1 MMKGEIQRNFKDKR
15 EFGDSE
21 KMTTDEKQI
30 SFMNRYF
37 VFRKTHNV
45 NAEKVYKLLVN
56 NHRDDITEDD
66 DVDDV
71 IGKLSTLSE
80 KEDNAKETTQSIVIR
95 KIPGKKIKL
104 TIGEKQL
111 DDENSDETELTLKS
125 PTRVIIKKKKK

>member
-1 MMKGEIQRNFKDKR
+1 M
-15 EFGDSE
+15 
-21 KMTTDEKQI
+21 
-30 SFMNRYF
+30 
-37 VFRKTHNV
+37 
-45 NAEKVYKLLVN
+45 N

>member
-1 MMKGEIQRNFKDKR
+1 MKSEIQRNFKDKR

-21 KMTTDEKQI
+21 KMTLDEKQI

-56 NHRDDITEDD
+56 NHRDDITEED

-71 IGKLSTLSE
+71 IGKISTMSE
-80 KEDNAKETTQSIVIR
+80 KEESAKQTKQSVVIR

-104 TIGEKQL
+104 TIGENRL
-111 DDENSDETELTLKS
+111 DDDKSDETELTLKS